1 MSDLQFSL
9 IVIGVHCYYGYT
21 ASGGPVGVG
30 RATAKSM
37 VINAVGVHVI
47 GMIGTQIF
55 WGKNPRAPVGG

>member
-1 MSDLQFSL
+1 MSMATV
-9 IVIGVHCYYGYT
+9 IVLVGCYYGYT
-21 ASGGPVGVG
+21 AGGGPVGVG

-37 VINAVGVHVI
+37 VLNAVGVHII